1 MKRAVL
7 LIITGVLFLSL
18 TGTLKAQSK
27 LPESYEITC
36 EFLPEHASYKVYEIP
51 NNSFMRGKAL
61 VKFPGKIS
69 HEPVFYLHGELWIDS
84 ILTGNKHVKYSSE
97 TVLNRKDY
105 SNVCIRVKLED
116 MGAQYTDSLEIY
128 YSGYFN
134 ASKARSLSD
143 YMRINK
149 KDGVLLRSF
158 GYSLWFPVF
167 ENESLQSY
175 YSDFKEVKIITPPGY
190 QAVVCGDIKNNVVR
204 NNKRIC
210 TWIPGYTNIRHV
222 QCVARKYEIL
232 NGPEVDIYYL
242 GDSDSSGEAK
252 SILEYSARLRKLFS
266 ENLRDVNSGSK
277 VIVCEMP
284 EYGDISSNNVI
295 GLSTD
300 RFNSFNNDI
309 WSKSTL
315 AHEMLHPYV
324 HIPVKEGNPL
334 YALVIEGFP
343 GFMQFYAME
352 RLEPGSSFDIN
363 KRAMR
368 LHRSYLQKKKTG
380 KTSRGF
386 VLPEEKPVLEI
397 SGDEIGLYK
406 DVFVLNDRV
415 SLFMIYLWNKMGD
428 KKYDQFLHEL
438 FNMDSINYASFE
450 NLILDYIPACSKDL
464 EIWLSTTRYPER
476 FYPF

>member
-1 MKRAVL
+1 MKRSVL
-7 LIITGVLFLSL
+7 IIITGVLFLSL

-190 QAVVCGDIKNNVVR
+190 QAVV
-204 NNKRIC
+204 
-210 TWIPGYTNIRHV
+210 
-222 QCVARKYEIL
+222 
-232 NGPEVDIYYL
+232 
-242 GDSDSSGEAK
+242 
-252 SILEYSARLRKLFS
+252 
-266 ENLRDVNSGSK
+266 
-277 VIVCEMP
+277 
-284 EYGDISSNNVI
+284 
-295 GLSTD
+295 
-300 RFNSFNNDI
+300 
-309 WSKSTL
+309 
-315 AHEMLHPYV
+315 
-324 HIPVKEGNPL
+324 
-334 YALVIEGFP
+334 
-343 GFMQFYAME
+343 
-352 RLEPGSSFDIN
+352 
-363 KRAMR
+363 
-368 LHRSYLQKKKTG
+368 
-380 KTSRGF
+380 
-386 VLPEEKPVLEI
+386 
-397 SGDEIGLYK
+397 
-406 DVFVLNDRV
+406 
-415 SLFMIYLWNKMGD
+415 
-428 KKYDQFLHEL
+428 
-438 FNMDSINYASFE
+438 
-450 NLILDYIPACSKDL
+450 
-464 EIWLSTTRYPER
+464 
-476 FYPF
+476 